1 MKKAVILCLLAAL
14 AVSAQQLKQRIA
26 VLPSVGDL
34 DPTRLILLTD
44 KVREIATEN
53 LPMEDFTI
61 LKQDVITKLIG
72 AEELYRACKE
82 GVCIGD
88 LAKKT
93 DANYGARCDVVKLD
107 DNRLVLKFELYSV
120 NEEAIFETFTDYNV
134 KDFYGMLAV
143 LEKRLPN
150 TFKKVASVQNKA
162 LADARNKAAEQQ
174 KQEQQKLELE
184 KALADARDKAI
195 EQQKQEAKA
204 QQEKPTPAPVPE
216 PPQEPP
222 ETYTVAAA
230 ANPPDGGTVSRN
242 PNYRAYYAGTQVT
255 LTASPNAGY
264 TFAGWNGV
272 TAPAKNNSNIIITV
286 ENNWA
291 LTANFQR
298 IPAPAPP
305 PPAAP
310 PRESAPPPY
319 AAPQQPK
326 PHKKTAP
333 AVVTLRVIGA
343 AAGGIG
349 LIGGL
354 IVNGG
359 ISDAFDEYHAAD
371 ESHAKDARKNV
382 DGKIDLRDTMLW
394 IAGAGLCG
402 FTVSLFF

>member
-1 MKKAVILCLLAAL
+1 MKKLPFFIFTALFCAGAFAQDLPKAAGI
-14 AVSAQQLKQRIA
+14 APAQLKQRIA

-107 DNRLVLKFELYSV
+107 DNRLVLKFEIYSV

-150 TFKKVASVQNKA
+150 TFKKVAGVQNKA
-162 LADARNKAAEQQ
+162 LADAGNKAAEQQ
-174 KQEQQKLELE
+174 RQEQQKLELE

-222 ETYTVAAA
+222 ETYTVAA
-230 ANPPDGGTVSRN
+230 D
-242 PNYRAYYAGTQVT
+242 
-255 LTASPNAGY
+255 
-264 TFAGWNGV
+264 
-272 TAPAKNNSNIIITV
+272 
-286 ENNWA
+286 
-291 LTANFQR
+291 
-298 IPAPAPP
+298 
-305 PPAAP
+305 PPAAAARP
-310 PRESAPPPY
+310 PSEEKPAH
-319 AAPQQPK
+319 AAQPAK
-326 PHKKTAP
+326 TPKKALP
-333 AVVTLRVIGA
+333 FKHTLRVTGGV
-343 AAGGIG
+343 AGGIG

-354 IVNGG
+354 LTDYAI
-359 ISDAFDEYHAAD
+359 
-371 ESHAKDARKNV
+371 KDALDRYGDFGTPDSPKGTDAESFSKVKEMRKDIDN
-382 DGKIDLRDTMLW
+382 KIFMRNALYVLT
-394 IAGAGLCG
+394 AVGLSG
-402 FTVSLFF
+402 FAVTFFF